1 MEEVIKVAVLENEI
15 EAKLLASLLKERDI
29 PHIIGTY
36 HDAVYNGIFQPQ
48 KGWGFVN
55 APISYKKQIL
65 EILSD
70 IRKSNGISLNNESY

>member
-1 MEEVIKVAVLENEI
+1 MEEVIKVATLENEI
-15 EAKLLASLLKERDI
+15 ESNLLSLILREQNI

-36 HDAVYNGIFQPQ
+36 HDAVYDGIFQPQ

-55 APISYKKQIL
+55 APVSYKVQIL

-70 IRKSNGISLNNESY
+70 IRKKSNVLLNNESD